1 MEEMFIRKRQM
12 VLRWPAI
19 SMDLNPSENL
29 WKKLKSAGAERIPAN
44 FEELERKVVEEW
56 QKLLE
61 KR

>member
-1 MEEMFIRKRQM
+1 
-12 VLRWPAI
+12 
-19 SMDLNPSENL
+19 MDLNPSENL